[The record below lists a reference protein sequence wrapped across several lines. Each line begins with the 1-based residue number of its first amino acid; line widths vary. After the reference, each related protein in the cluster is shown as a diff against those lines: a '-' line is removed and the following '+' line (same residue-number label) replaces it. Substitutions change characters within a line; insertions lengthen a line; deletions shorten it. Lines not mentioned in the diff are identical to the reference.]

1 MSIVSIYI
9 DDFLSVSNMIKNLD
23 KLKVAFLNVYNVKV
37 LDRVKTIIRWQ
48 IIRDFVTQIMKIDQ
62 SAFIWDLVIEEN
74 LSNCNANVVLM
85 KAESAIN
92 MSNVDAFKE
101 KNLHSYQQLIDE
113 QMYLLYKIKPDIAFA
128 IS

>member
-62 SAFIWDLVIEEN
+62 SAFI
-74 LSNCNANVVLM
+74 
-85 KAESAIN
+85 
-92 MSNVDAFKE
+92 
-101 KNLHSYQQLIDE
+101 
-113 QMYLLYKIKPDIAFA
+113 
-128 IS
+128 